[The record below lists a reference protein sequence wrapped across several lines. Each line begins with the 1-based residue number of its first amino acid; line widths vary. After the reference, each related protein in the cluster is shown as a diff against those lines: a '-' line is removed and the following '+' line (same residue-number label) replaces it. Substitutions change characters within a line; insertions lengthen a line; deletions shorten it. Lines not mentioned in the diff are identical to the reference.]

1 MPKKTKAEA
10 LKTRQHLIETAIT
23 QFAERGVGNTTLNDI
38 ADAAQVT
45 RGAIYWHFE
54 NKIQLF
60 NEIWQQQ
67 PPLRDLIQDRISL
80 SAGDNPLQ
88 QLRAKLIASLQYI
101 AQIPR
106 QQALMQILYHKCEFH
121 DGMISEQEI
130 RDRIG
135 FSQIGL
141 REALQES
148 MIRGWVSN
156 TLDLDVVLII
166 IRGSFSG
173 IVKNW
178 LMNPASYDLYQQAPA
193 LVDNVLRMLT
203 PNENAMPKGESKL
216 ITEEI

>member
-1 MPKKTKAEA
+1 
-10 LKTRQHLIETAIT
+10 
-23 QFAERGVGNTTLNDI
+23 
-38 ADAAQVT
+38 
-45 RGAIYWHFE
+45 
-54 NKIQLF
+54 
-60 NEIWQQQ
+60 
-67 PPLRDLIQDRISL
+67 
-80 SAGDNPLQ
+80 
-88 QLRAKLIASLQYI
+88 
-101 AQIPR
+101 
-106 QQALMQILYHKCEFH
+106 MQILYHKCEFH

-141 REALQES
+141 REAFQES